1 MRDSPSRA
9 LLLLHGFLGSPEDW
23 EPIIAAL
30 PQYRCIAPAIPGDA
44 CSHGEIID
52 SLLALLDSLGIE
64 RCAVLGYS
72 MGGRVAMQLAL
83 RSPQRVGLLIA
94 ESANPGIP
102 DVADRAA
109 RVAQDDAL
117 ADRLAESDLA
127 EFLADWYAQPLFA
140 TLSHTQ
146 KEALIQ
152 KRSQGDPAS
161 LAATLRA
168 LSVGRQENLWP
179 RLPRLECPVHFI
191 AGALDSRYREIAE
204 SAARQ
209 AHIIEGAGHN
219 VHLEAPGDFC
229 RVLTALLE
237 KEWPASV

>member
-1 MRDSPSRA
+1 MSDGPSRA

-23 EPIIAAL
+23 APIISTL

-44 CSHGEIID
+44 CSHGEVLD

-64 RCAVLGYS
+64 HCAVLGYS
-72 MGGRVAMQLAL
+72 MGGRIAMQLAL

-94 ESANPGIP
+94 ESANPGIQNK
-102 DVADRAA
+102 ADCAA
-109 RVAQDDAL
+109 RAAQDDAL
-117 ADRLAESDLA
+117 ADRLAQGDLA
-127 EFLADWYAQPLFA
+127 NFLADWYAQPLFA
-140 TLSHTQ
+140 TLSPTQ
-146 KEALIQ
+146 KEALIR
-152 KRSQGDPAS
+152 KRSQGDSAS

-179 RLPRLECPVHFI
+179 QLPSLECPVHFI
-191 AGALDSRYREIAE
+191 AGALDSRYRKIAE
-204 SAARQ
+204 SAAGQ

-219 VHLEAPGDFC
+219 VHLEAPGYFC

-237 KEWPASV
+237 KEWPARV